1 MGTIPKLWTPRPD
14 PEDDLGCQFP
24 KYPGEMM
31 MTDEKTVSNENGFQT
46 FFKRGFGL
54 LFSTQVGN
62 VECDRF
68 MFHASLPFQDCAT
81 CCHVGY
87 GILMLFCSHCPMMAQ
102 RWKAEKPCLSMK
114 LHLAEGKQQ
123 DMVKNDYIASLPIE
137 GKLRVFHALVW
148 MA

>member
-1 MGTIPKLWTPRPD
+1 MMRK
-14 PEDDLGCQFP
+14 QFQ
-24 KYPGEMM
+24 
-31 MTDEKTVSNENGFQT
+31 TKTVS
-46 FFKRGFGL
+46 KRFSNDVFGL

-62 VECDRF
+62 VQVKWQQS
-68 MFHASLPFQDCAT
+68 SLLVMDFTT
-81 CCHVGY
+81 CCHMGY
-87 GILMLFCSHCPMMAQ
+87 GLLMLFCSHCPMMAQ

-123 DMVKNDYIASLPIE
+123 DMVMNDYIASLPIE